1 MAQILK
7 ANGDIIENVMPQKG
21 KHFSLKEMQEIVD
34 GYIEILD
41 LQNGKLI
48 ILNEEGKLEG
58 LPYNMAATIMYRSA
72 YMTYDYIVG
81 DVLVCDKNQIR

>member
-21 KHFSLKEMQEIVD
+21 KHFSLKEMQEIVG

-41 LQNGKLI
+41 LRNGKII
-48 ILNEEGKLEG
+48 ILNEEGKLEN
-58 LPYNMAATIMYRSA
+58 LPYNLEATVMYRSA
-72 YMTYDYIVG
+72 YLTSDFIVG
-81 DVLVCDKNQIR
+81 DVLVCNKNQIR